1 MSTGRL
7 WVTTERH
14 EMSTGRLWAT
24 RTIKRGKVCINGRYY
39 RPQNRH
45 MEYDGRL
52 EGQRYIFGLYGDN
65 EAFVS
70 LTAAHPYHPA
80 EPGPEIIKGRLPW
93 LFWEVTDD

>member
-1 MSTGRL
+1 MSTGRS
-7 WVTTERH
+7 WV
-14 EMSTGRLWAT
+14 T
-24 RTIKRGKVCINGRYY
+24 RTIKQGKVRINGRYY
-39 RPQNRH
+39 RPRNIH
-45 MEYDGRL
+45 MEYDGQL